1 MAETTREGFSKTMEY
16 STNQCQ
22 ESQWKESKGSDN
34 RGKTSNS
41 WSLPAD
47 SRSHKL
53 RRTLFTMEFLHKA
66 SNQESNTREAKEL
79 SHSEGGSFEEAVHDD
94 GKKKKVPSTYDKYYI
109 HNKKQQ
115 NREIHDRSLG
125 LFNTSKTI
133 STHVINVGGNE
144 RDGFRIEGERY
155 ENNERGKYCPNATRI
170 RSLHVAL
177 GELRR
182 ISAVGSTTG
191 TEREPCR
198 FVHPHFHVRTGG
210 STEPVHK
217 MPEGCGLNESC
228 RCGGDSPMVIEVIAN
243 ECERNVF
250 ASYINHGDCDVSNLN
265 CIKPGSSLEDYV
277 EEVQEYGFNHIILIG
292 EREHGIIFL
301 DCYGRLFTLDTMT
314 GVLWPLGDNFEE
326 AVKKPWTG
334 ELAWSVDEA
343 GTIFEVEY
351 YGVIRGDKEDQ
362 KPLKIEET
370 RKKPKTN
377 KGKKKKNKKK
387 SILF

>member
-1 MAETTREGFSKTMEY
+1 MEY

-47 SRSHKL
+47 SRSHNL

-94 GKKKKVPSTYDKYYI
+94 GKKKEVPSTYDKYYI
-109 HNKKQQ
+109 HNTKQQ

-155 ENNERGKYCPNATRI
+155 ENNERSKYCPNATRI

-177 GELRR
+177 GEL
-182 ISAVGSTTG
+182 V
-191 TEREPCR
+191 P
-198 FVHPHFHVRTGG
+198 TGG

-250 ASYINHGDCDVSNLN
+250 ASYINHGDCDVLNIN

-292 EREHGIIFL
+292 EH
-301 DCYGRLFTLDTMT
+301 
-314 GVLWPLGDNFEE
+314 
-326 AVKKPWTG
+326 
-334 ELAWSVDEA
+334 
-343 GTIFEVEY
+343 
-351 YGVIRGDKEDQ
+351 GVIRGDKEDQ

-370 RKKPKTN
+370 LIIAVLRFVLKF
-377 KGKKKKNKKK
+377 
-387 SILF
+387 SLILSNCLNG

>member
-155 ENNERGKYCPNATRI
+155 ENNER
-170 RSLHVAL
+170 
-177 GELRR
+177 
-182 ISAVGSTTG
+182 
-191 TEREPCR
+191 
-198 FVHPHFHVRTGG
+198 
-210 STEPVHK
+210 
-217 MPEGCGLNESC
+217 
-228 RCGGDSPMVIEVIAN
+228 D
-243 ECERNVF
+243 
-250 ASYINHGDCDVSNLN
+250 
-265 CIKPGSSLEDYV
+265 
-277 EEVQEYGFNHIILIG
+277 
-292 EREHGIIFL
+292 
-301 DCYGRLFTLDTMT
+301 
-314 GVLWPLGDNFEE
+314 
-326 AVKKPWTG
+326 
-334 ELAWSVDEA
+334 
-343 GTIFEVEY
+343 
-351 YGVIRGDKEDQ
+351 GVIRGDKEDQ

>member
-1 MAETTREGFSKTMEY
+1 
-16 STNQCQ
+16 
-22 ESQWKESKGSDN
+22 
-34 RGKTSNS
+34 
-41 WSLPAD
+41 
-47 SRSHKL
+47 
-53 RRTLFTMEFLHKA
+53 MEFLHKA

-94 GKKKKVPSTYDKYYI
+94 GKKKEVPSTYDKYYI
-109 HNKKQQ
+109 HNTKQQ

-155 ENNERGKYCPNATRI
+155 ENNERSKYCPNATRI

-177 GELRR
+177 GELVPWE
-182 ISAVGSTTG
+182 ALQ
-191 TEREPCR
+191 
-198 FVHPHFHVRTGG
+198 
-210 STEPVHK
+210 
-217 MPEGCGLNESC
+217 GLNGNHVDLYTLTFT
-228 RCGGDSPMVIEVIAN
+228 CGGDSPMVIEVIAN

-250 ASYINHGDCDVSNLN
+250 ASYINHGDCDVLNIN

-377 KGKKKKNKKK
+377 KGKKKKNKK